1 MPHIRAHRPRISL
14 ERLEPAVPLFLG
26 LHGLATTLLAPTGSA
41 AITVGFAAITLLGI
55 VGLAGWCS
63 RRAVLLRAA
72 TCLALALAAQLRE
85 PDLVPAMLQWYYCV
99 AAVYS
104 LMMTGWWAALIG
116 PLTGACYFA
125 QVLLGSAPV
134 PLTVAALRSGVLA
147 ALGVVMYLAGRAH
160 RRARVDAEHGRAR
173 AEAVGRQLAH
183 TAAHDALTDLPNRD
197 SFLGTAEDAIT
208 LNRTSTFAAMV
219 VDVDRFKSVN
229 DALGHNSGDQ
239 VLVAVARRLGESAIT
254 SPTSRKHE
262 ALCVARLGGDAFGV
276 LLDASESDP
285 VAAAQRLLQAFET
298 PFTVD
303 GRQLSITVSIGIAS
317 TGPGC
322 TTSTELLR
330 AADVALYE
338 AKADGRNRFAVFD
351 MSMSQGT
358 HRALSL
364 EQDLRS
370 AIRAGDIRLHFQPIT
385 RLASGEIAGVEALA
399 RWSRHGDG
407 PVPPDVFIA
416 VAENL
421 GLIGELGRLVLAD
434 ALDALAGW
442 RHEGLPLH
450 YVAVNVSPLQL
461 RDPGFAEMVADL
473 LASRAL
479 PPTSLVLEV
488 TEGAV
493 MQASPAVAAALDC
506 LRNLG
511 VSLSMD
517 DFGTGYSSL
526 TRLRHL
532 PVSEIKIDRSFIAEL
547 PEDETLT
554 RVVLELANRFGL
566 HTVAEGVETAE
577 QLTALRRLG
586 CDSAQGYHL
595 GRPLPPEGVPGLFGV
610 TTGATPDR
618 VTTSRS

>member
-1 MPHIRAHRPRISL
+1 MPPFRVHRPRISL
-14 ERLEPAVPLFLG
+14 EQLEPAVPLFLG

-41 AITVGFAAITLLGI
+41 AITLGFAAITLLGV

-63 RRAVLLRAA
+63 TRAVLLRATA
-72 TCLALALAAQLRE
+72 CLALALAAQLRE
-85 PDLVPAMLQWYYCV
+85 PELVPAMLQWYYCV

-104 LMMTGWWAALIG
+104 LMMTGWRAALIG

-125 QVLLGSAPV
+125 QVLFGSAPV
-134 PLTVAALRSGVLA
+134 PLTVAALRSAVLA
-147 ALGVVMYLAGRAH
+147 ALGLVMYLAGRAH
-160 RRARVDAEHGRAR
+160 RQARVDAEHGRTR

-197 SFLGTAEDAIT
+197 RFLATAEDAMT
-208 LNRTSTFAAMV
+208 FNDSSTFAAMV

-229 DALGHNSGDQ
+229 DALGHSSGDRM
-239 VLVAVARRLGESAIT
+239 LVEVARRLGESALV
-254 SPTSRKHE
+254 SPSSRHHG

-276 LLDASESDP
+276 LLDASETDP
-285 VAAAQRLLQAFET
+285 AAAAERLLRAFQA

-317 TGPGC
+317 TGPEC
-322 TTSTELLR
+322 TTSAELLR

-364 EQDLRS
+364 EQDLRA

-385 RLASGEIAGVEALA
+385 RLASDEIAGVEALA
-399 RWSRHGDG
+399 RWTRHGDA

-421 GLIGELGRLVLAD
+421 GLIGDLGRVVLAD

-442 RHEGLPLH
+442 RQEGLPLN

-473 LASRAL
+473 LAARGL

-488 TEGAV
+488 TEGAI
-493 MQASPAVAAALDC
+493 MQASPAVAAALDS

-547 PEDETLT
+547 PQDETLT
-554 RVVLELANRFGL
+554 RIVLELATRFGL
-566 HTVAEGVETAE
+566 HTVAEGVETPE
-577 QLTALRRLG
+577 QLAALRRLG
-586 CDSAQGYHL
+586 CDSAQGYLL
-595 GRPLPPEGVPGLFGV
+595 GRPLPPEGVPGLFAVAAAAG
-610 TTGATPDR
+610 
-618 VTTSRS
+618 